1 MKKRDFVTSQKLFMQ
16 SDDWWWKKGHW
27 WNLIHYFGNNWGRP
41 QQQCCVYDLTS
52 ADVCPQ
58 IVRATADK
66 LQSIMRVQLTVAV
79 GDFYWSNMEGSGIE
93 MEAAAAIGHQ
103 DRGAWGWSAEAKILR
118 VYIYFFSVF
127 VLVKNK
133 PSWKEVKVRKNN

>member
-1 MKKRDFVTSQKLFMQ
+1 MGQWDNEKPKCQLEMELVISKRT
-16 SDDWWWKKGHW
+16 H
-27 WNLIHYFGNNWGRP
+27 
-41 QQQCCVYDLTS
+41 
-52 ADVCPQ
+52 
-58 IVRATADK
+58 
-66 LQSIMRVQLTVAV
+66 
-79 GDFYWSNMEGSGIE
+79 E